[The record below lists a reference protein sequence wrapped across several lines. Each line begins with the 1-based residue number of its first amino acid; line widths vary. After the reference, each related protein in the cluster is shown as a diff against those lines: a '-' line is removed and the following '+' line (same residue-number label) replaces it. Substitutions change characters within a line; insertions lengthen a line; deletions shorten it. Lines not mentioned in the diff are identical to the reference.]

1 LERIE
6 ALILDFDGL
15 ILDTETPA
23 YESWKRLYQRFG
35 VDLPFEEWAVC
46 VGRGMVFDPHAHLE
60 KLTGRTLER
69 EAIRIE
75 RQGEVRKA
83 VESQPL
89 LPGVQQIF
97 DEAVLLRLRLGVA
110 SSSPRNWV
118 EGHLRRLHLFSRLE
132 TVKCAEDVTHTKP
145 DPELFL
151 STLSD
156 LGIRASEA
164 VVFEDSPN
172 GVIAA
177 NRAGI
182 YCVVATNP
190 ITSRLSFNGARID
203 LRVNSL
209 SEIDLPS
216 LLLRLEGGKSSPG
229 SGRYQT

>member
-1 LERIE
+1 LARIE

-23 YESWKRLYQRFG
+23 YESWKRIYRQFG
-35 VDLPFEEWAVC
+35 VDLPFEEWAAC

-60 KLTGRTLER
+60 KLTGKTLER
-69 EAIRIE
+69 EALRMD
-75 RQGEVRKA
+75 RQVEVRRA

-89 LPGVQQIF
+89 LPGVQKIF
-97 DEAVLLRLRLGVA
+97 DDAGLLGLKLGVA

-132 TVKCAEDVTHTKP
+132 TVKCAEDVALTKP

-151 STLSD
+151 SALAD
-156 LGIRASEA
+156 LGVRASQA
-164 VVFEDSPN
+164 IVFEDSPN

-182 YCVVATNP
+182 FCVVATNP
-190 ITSRLSFNGARID
+190 ITSQLSFNGARID

-209 SEIDLPS
+209 ADLDLES
-216 LLLRLEGGKSSPG
+216 LLTWLEMKEPLH
-229 SGRYQT
+229 